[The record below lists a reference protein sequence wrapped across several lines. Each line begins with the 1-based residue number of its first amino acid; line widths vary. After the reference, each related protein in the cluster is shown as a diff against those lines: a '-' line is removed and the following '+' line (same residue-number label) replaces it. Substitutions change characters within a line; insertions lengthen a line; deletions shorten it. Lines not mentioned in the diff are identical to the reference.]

1 MTAEL
6 IHFDARDG
14 VRLEGILEWPPGGQV
29 CPAQTPDSS
38 LPDDLD
44 REAAPESSPLDDLQ
58 GEAASA
64 SSPRE
69 DVRPEGTLGWPVGI
83 RPEGPPAALD
93 SAGATAQPARLRA
106 VILTHTHPL
115 QAGGHMYAHVLR
127 GVAAAHVQRGFAVLR
142 FNFRGVQGSAGA
154 FGDGRAELLDVG
166 GAADY
171 LRAQPRI
178 DPATIALFG
187 YSFGARVC
195 LPYAAGDP
203 AIRALATLGMPAR
216 RFLHE
221 PPRFHGP
228 LLLVAGSADHVL
240 PPEHIERF
248 LALYPNAAAHILPG
262 ADHFY
267 RAHTAAA
274 GAAVA
279 AFLDDSP

>member
-1 MTAEL
+1 MTGDPV
-6 IHFDARDG
+6 HFDARDG
-14 VRLEGILEWPPGGQV
+14 VRLEGILEWPLGARVSLAEP
-29 CPAQTPDSS
+29 PD
-38 LPDDLD
+38 
-44 REAAPESSPLDDLQ
+44 SSPLDNLRR
-58 GEAASA
+58 EADSA
-64 SSPRE
+64 SPVRE
-69 DVRPEGTLGWPVGI
+69 DARSEQPSGRRADMRPEVA
-83 RPEGPPAALD
+83 PAAQD
-93 SAGATAQPARLRA
+93 SAAATAHPARLPA
-106 VILTHTHPL
+106 VIITHSHSL

-127 GVAAAHVQRGFAVLR
+127 AVAAALVQRGFAVLR

-166 GAADY
+166 GAVDS

-178 DPATIALFG
+178 DPANIALFG

-195 LPYAAGDP
+195 LPYAAGDS

-216 RFLHE
+216 RFLHD

-248 LALYPNAAAHILPG
+248 LALYPNATAHILPG

-279 AFLDDSP
+279 AFLEDVPQRRS

>member
-1 MTAEL
+1 MSGDQ

-14 VRLEGILEWPPGGQV
+14 VRLEGILEWPPGAHAR
-29 CPAQTPDSS
+29 PAGTP
-38 LPDDLD
+38 
-44 REAAPESSPLDDLQ
+44 ASP
-58 GEAASA
+58 
-64 SSPRE
+64 
-69 DVRPEGTLGWPVGI
+69 
-83 RPEGPPAALD
+83 D

-106 VILTHTHPL
+106 VIITHSHSM
-115 QAGGHMYAHVLR
+115 QAGGHMYAHILR
-127 GVAAAHVQRGFAVLR
+127 AVAASLVERGFAVLR

-166 GAADY
+166 GAVDY
-171 LRAQPRI
+171 LRAEPRI
-178 DPATIALFG
+178 DPASIALFG

-240 PPEHIERF
+240 PPEHIARF
-248 LALYPNAAAHILPG
+248 LALYPNASAHILPG

-279 AFLDDSP
+279 AFLAEARESQ